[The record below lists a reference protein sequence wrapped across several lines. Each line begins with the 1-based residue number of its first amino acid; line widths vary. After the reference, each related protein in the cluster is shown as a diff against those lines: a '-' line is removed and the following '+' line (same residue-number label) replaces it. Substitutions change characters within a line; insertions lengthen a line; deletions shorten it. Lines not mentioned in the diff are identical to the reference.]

1 VRGGNRFELLHA
13 LREFPHAQAVYLFGD
28 ELHYTDRR
36 ADAPPEAVASE
47 LREYLAGRGHKDVE
61 THPIAAGIED
71 SFMELMGSAP
81 APTATAA

>member
-1 VRGGNRFELLHA
+1 M
-13 LREFPHAQAVYLFGD
+13 
-28 ELHYTDRR
+28 
-36 ADAPPEAVASE
+36 
-47 LREYLAGRGHKDVE
+47 REYLARRGHNNVE